1 MDLVYLFLIIAIVIF
16 VSFSVIAIPF
26 TIVNNRTSEVNKL
39 SRMNKKTKKDLYDIM
54 GKKKK

>member
-1 MDLVYLFLIIAIVIF
+1 MDLVYLFLVVAIVIF

-39 SRMNKKTKKDLYDIM
+39 SRMNKKTKKDLYGIM